1 MVNISDFQSGNE
13 GSIPSICSNNKIMEE
28 NEFRIFKDGD
38 GLASTCTWGYYAP
51 SRMPQETNLGINTL
65 TKEAKKDYE

>member
-1 MVNISDFQSGNE
+1 
-13 GSIPSICSNNKIMEE
+13 MEE